1 MKISLGQLQSGQ
13 LTLTPQLQ
21 KAIKLLQMSSLE
33 MEQELLAAAEEN
45 PFLEYDPSPEE
56 EYLEAIP
63 EFSHRTSSTQAQRI
77 DPDDMDQFSTI
88 AEEVTLLAHLMS
100 QVGTLRIDESQRK
113 ILQYLVG
120 CLDDRGYL
128 RENLDELEETLS
140 PVLDP
145 EDGKPVDQIKACLK
159 ILHSLDPAGIG
170 AFDLADCLSIQLH
183 RLPASGHDD
192 VAFKLCEEIIY
203 SHLDLV
209 GSKNWLKLKQI
220 TKCKE
225 LDLKI
230 ALEMIQKLN
239 PSPCDEFISTKRQ
252 IITPDV
258 IVRKTSKGW
267 EAVLNPNNQ
276 PRVSL
281 RSEYAGIIKSQKPSA
296 ENEEFFQKFGEAK
309 ILIKQIHQRSE
320 TILKVAKAIVRRQ
333 QSFFEFGELGMKPL
347 LLKEIAEEVDVHEST
362 ISRVTNEKYLTC
374 IKGTYSLKYFFGA
387 QVVQD
392 EGMNQV
398 SSKAI
403 KALIKKIIESEPST
417 KPISD
422 GAISDLLAK
431 EGYQVA
437 RRTVAKYREALRI
450 PPVSLRKAWP
460 AKK

>member
-33 MEQELLAAAEEN
+33 IEQELLAAAEEN
-45 PFLEYDPSPEE
+45 PFLEYDSSPEE

-63 EFSHRTSSTQAQRI
+63 EFSHRTSSTQVQRI
-77 DPDDMDQFSTI
+77 DPDDMDQYSTI
-88 AEEVTLLAHLMS
+88 AEEVTLLAYLMS
-100 QVGTLRIDESQRK
+100 QVGTLRVDEPQRK
-113 ILQYLVG
+113 IVQYLVG

-128 RENLDELEETLS
+128 RDSLDELEETLI

-145 EDGKPVDQIKACLK
+145 ENGKPIDQIKAGLQ
-159 ILHSLDPAGIG
+159 ILHSLDPSGIG
-170 AFDLADCLSIQLH
+170 AVDLADCLSIQLQ
-183 RLPASGHDD
+183 RLPAAFHGSA
-192 VAFKLCEEIIY
+192 AFKLCEELLH

-209 GSKNWLKLKQI
+209 GSKNWVKLKQI
-220 TKCKE
+220 TKCKD
-225 LDLKI
+225 LDLQL

-252 IITPDV
+252 IIRPDV
-258 IVRKTSKGW
+258 IVKKTTRGW
-267 EAVLNPNNQ
+267 EAILNPENQ
-276 PRVSL
+276 PRVSM
-281 RSEYAGIIKSQKPSA
+281 RSEYVGMMKSQKPNP
-296 ENEEFFQKFGEAK
+296 ENEAIFQKLGEAK
-309 ILIKQIHQRSE
+309 VLIKQVHQRSE
-320 TILKVAKAIVRRQ
+320 TILKVAKEIVRRQ
-333 QSFFEFGELGMKPL
+333 QSFFELGELGMRPL
-347 LLKEIAEEVDVHEST
+347 LLKEVAEEVGVHEST

-374 IKGTYSLKYFFGA
+374 IKGTFSLKYFFGA

-398 SSKAI
+398 SSKAV
-403 KALIKKIIESEPST
+403 KAFIKKIIEHEPT
-417 KPISD
+417 AKPISD

-450 PPVSLRKAWP
+450 PPVSLRKTWP
-460 AKK
+460 TKK

>member
-21 KAIKLLQMSSLE
+21 QAIKLLQMSSLE

-45 PFLEYDPSPEE
+45 PFLEYDSSPEE

-77 DPDDMDQFSTI
+77 DPEDMDQFSTI

-100 QVGTLRIDESQRK
+100 QVGTLRVDESQRK

-140 PVLDP
+140 QVLDP
-145 EDGKPVDQIKACLK
+145 YDGTPLDQIKDCLN
-159 ILHSLDPAGIG
+159 ILHSFDPPGIG
-170 AFDLADCLSIQLH
+170 AFDLADCLLIQLH
-183 RLPASGHDD
+183 RLPSAPQDS
-192 VAFKLCEEIIY
+192 VAFKLCEEIINE
-203 SHLDLV
+203 HLNLV

-225 LDLKI
+225 LDLKL

-258 IVRKTSKGW
+258 IVRKTGKGW
-267 EAVLNPNNQ
+267 DAILNPNNQ
-276 PRVSL
+276 PKISL
-281 RSEYAGIIKSQKPSA
+281 RSEYIGIIKTQKPNT

-309 ILIKQIHQRSE
+309 ILIKQVHQRSE

-333 QSFFEFGELGMKPL
+333 QSFFDFGELGMKPL
-347 LLKEIAEEVDVHEST
+347 LLKEIAEEVGVHEST

-374 IKGTYSLKYFFGA
+374 IKGTFSLKYFFGT
-387 QVVQD
+387 QVGQD

-398 SSKAI
+398 SSRAI
-403 KALIKKIIESEPST
+403 KALIKKIIEAESSA
-417 KPISD
+417 KPTSD
-422 GAISDLLAK
+422 GAISDLLVK

-450 PPVSLRKAWP
+450 PPVSLRKTWP
-460 AKK
+460 AP

>member
-33 MEQELLAAAEEN
+33 MEQELLAAAEDN
-45 PFLEYDPSPEE
+45 PFLEYDPSPED

-77 DPDDMDQFSTI
+77 DPEDMDQFATI

-100 QVGTLRIDESQRK
+100 QVGTVRVDSSQKK
-113 ILQYLVG
+113 ILEYLVG

-128 RENLDELEETLS
+128 RENLDEIEETLREF
-140 PVLDP
+140 LDP
-145 EDGKPVDQIKACLK
+145 EEGKPRNQIQACLE
-159 ILHSLDPAGIG
+159 ILHSFDPPGIG
-170 AFDLADCLSIQLH
+170 AFDLAQCLSIQLH
-183 RLPASGHDD
+183 KLPATLQETP
-192 VAFKLCEEIIY
+192 AFILCEDIIA

-209 GSKNWLKLKQI
+209 GSKNWLKLKQL

-225 LDLKI
+225 DDLKL
-230 ALEMIQKLN
+230 ALEMIQGLN

-267 EAVLNPNNQ
+267 EAILNPNNQ

-281 RSEYAGIIKSQKPSA
+281 RTEYVGMIKSQKPSP
-296 ENEEFFQKFGEAK
+296 ENEVFFQKFGEAK
-309 ILIKQIHQRSE
+309 ILIKQVQQRSE
-320 TILKVAKAIVRRQ
+320 TILKVAKAIVQRQ
-333 QSFFEFGELGMKPL
+333 QSFFDFGELGMKPL
-347 LLKEIAEEVDVHEST
+347 LLKEIAEEVGVHEST

-374 IKGTYSLKYFFGA
+374 IKGTFSLKYFFGA

-398 SSKAI
+398 SSQAI
-403 KALIKKIIESEPST
+403 KALIKKIVEAEPST

-422 GAISDLLAK
+422 GAISDLLAR
-431 EGYQVA
+431 EGYQIA

-450 PPVSLRKAWP
+450 PPVSLRKSWP

>member
-1 MKISLGQLQSGQ
+1 M
-13 LTLTPQLQ
+13 
-21 KAIKLLQMSSLE
+21 QMSSLE

-45 PFLEYDPSPEE
+45 PFLEYDSSPEE

-63 EFSHRTSSTQAQRI
+63 EFSHRTSSTQTQRI

-100 QVGTLRIDESQRK
+100 QVGTLRVDQSQRK

-128 RENLDELEETLS
+128 RESLEELEETLGQ
-140 PVLDP
+140 VLDP
-145 EDGKPVDQIKACLK
+145 DDGRPLDQIKACLK
-159 ILHSLDPAGIG
+159 VLHSLDPSGVG
-170 AFDLADCLSIQLH
+170 AFDLADCLLIQLH
-183 RLPASGHDD
+183 RLPSATQDST
-192 VAFKLCEEIIY
+192 AFKLCKEIIN

-225 LDLKI
+225 LDLKL
-230 ALEMIQKLN
+230 ALEMIQNLN

-258 IVRKTSKGW
+258 IVRKTGKGW
-267 EAVLNPNNQ
+267 EAILNPNNQ
-276 PRVSL
+276 PRISL
-281 RSEYAGIIKSQKPSA
+281 RPEYIGIIKNQKPSA

-309 ILIKQIHQRSE
+309 ILIKQVHQRSE

-333 QSFFEFGELGMKPL
+333 QSFFDFGELGMKPL
-347 LLKEIAEEVDVHEST
+347 LLKEIAEEVGVHEST

-374 IKGTYSLKYFFGA
+374 IKGTYSLKYFFGT
-387 QVVQD
+387 QVAQD

-403 KALIKKIIESEPST
+403 KALIKKIIEAESSV
-417 KPISD
+417 KPTSD

-450 PPVSLRKAWP
+450 PPVSLRKIWP
-460 AKK
+460 DK

>member
-45 PFLEYDPSPEE
+45 PFLEYDSSPEE

-100 QVGTLRIDESQRK
+100 QVGTLRVDDSQRK

-145 EDGKPVDQIKACLK
+145 EDGEPVDQIKACLK
-159 ILHSLDPAGIG
+159 ILHSMDPAGIG

-183 RLPASGHDD
+183 RLPDTAQDAA
-192 VAFKLCEEIIY
+192 AFKLCEEIIY

-258 IVRKTSKGW
+258 IVRKTGKGW

-281 RSEYAGIIKSQKPSA
+281 RSEYVGIIKSQKPSP

-309 ILIKQIHQRSE
+309 ILIKQVHQRSE
-320 TILKVAKAIVRRQ
+320 TILKVAKAIVKRQ
-333 QSFFEFGELGMKPL
+333 QSFFDFGELGMKPL
-347 LLKEIAEEVDVHEST
+347 LLKEIAEEVGVHEST

-403 KALIKKIIESEPST
+403 KALIKKIIEAEPST

-422 GAISDLLAK
+422 GTISDLLAK

-450 PPVSLRKAWP
+450 PPVSLRKTWP

>member
-45 PFLEYDPSPEE
+45 PFLEYDSSPEE

-63 EFSHRTSSTQAQRI
+63 EFSHRTSSTQTQRI

-88 AEEVTLLAHLMS
+88 AEEVTLLSHLMS
-100 QVGTLRIDESQRK
+100 QVGTLRVDQSQRK

-128 RENLDELEETLS
+128 RESLEELEETLGQ
-140 PVLDP
+140 VLDP
-145 EDGKPVDQIKACLK
+145 DDGRPLDQIKTSLK
-159 ILHSLDPAGIG
+159 VLHSLDPSGVG
-170 AFDLADCLSIQLH
+170 AFDLADCLLIQLH
-183 RLPASGHDD
+183 RLPSATQDST
-192 VAFKLCEEIIY
+192 AFKLCKEIIN

-225 LDLKI
+225 LDLKL
-230 ALEMIQKLN
+230 ALEMIQNLN

-258 IVRKTSKGW
+258 IVRKTGKGW
-267 EAVLNPNNQ
+267 EAILNPNNQ
-276 PRVSL
+276 PRISL
-281 RSEYAGIIKSQKPSA
+281 RSEYIGIIKNQKPSA

-309 ILIKQIHQRSE
+309 ILIKQVHQRSE

-333 QSFFEFGELGMKPL
+333 QSFFDFGELGMKPL
-347 LLKEIAEEVDVHEST
+347 LLKEIAEEVGVHEST

-374 IKGTYSLKYFFGA
+374 IKGTYSLKYFFGT
-387 QVVQD
+387 QVAQD

-403 KALIKKIIESEPST
+403 KALIKKIIEAESSV
-417 KPISD
+417 KPTSD

-450 PPVSLRKAWP
+450 PPVSLRKIWP
-460 AKK
+460 DK